1 MSLECSPIK
10 FVAQKKRVSYG
21 KWKLKEMIQATEN
34 CVADMLHIDKVVI
47 VEQKPQCCCQD
58 CSNLQSLM
66 KLLKHFSIDCREKV
80 KLLALLPNSW
90 TTEKTMKYFSVS
102 KRCIS
107 SARKLKKSS
116 EIPSII
122 QKKTGRTLSG
132 GIKLNIHSICSV
144 IILQNGPRQKGVC
157 IWKLMANMNM
167 SQKHF
172 LLLNLKELHIEYLN
186 ICFRTLW
193 KNCWIL

>member
-1 MSLECSPIK
+1 M
-10 FVAQKKRVSYG
+10 V
-21 KWKLKEMIQATEN
+21 QATEN

-66 KLLKHFSIDCREKV
+66 KLLKHFSIDRREKV

-90 TTEKTMKYFSVS
+90 TTEKTMNYFSVS

-116 EIPSII
+116 GIPSII
-122 QKKTGRTLSG
+122 QKKTGRTFEWWNKTKYSFNMQCDNSPKRAQTKRSMYLEIDGKHEHVTETLFIAKSERTSYR
-132 GIKLNIHSICSV
+132 IFEYLFQNTMKKLLNSLNYMSCY
-144 IILQNGPRQKGVC
+144 QNG
-157 IWKLMANMNM
+157 ISL
-167 SQKHF
+167 
-172 LLLNLKELHIEYLN
+172 
-186 ICFRTLW
+186 
-193 KNCWIL
+193 